1 MSLFDFP
8 RINVAGT
15 ISVNPATANNDDYAG
30 SVALPDD
37 WGPFAGD
44 TLALIDSKLVEA
56 RTYGMSDANFI
67 AWVQQKQTFNNVSP
81 PPPPPTT
88 QVVPA
93 EWNYY
98 GDLTTKA
105 TGSVVGVQG
114 GAAGLAGASL
124 TFSGGMCDINSQGS
138 PPATQFFIDQLTL
151 TSGGNVVIQGQPSK
165 GACQW
170 INFYRNVNLQADG
183 GAGGYIY
190 HVLLK
195 STPETIIDLPEL
207 QDPSIAGVILRYY
220 LFNVQQKP
228 FDYTK
233 KKQPNP
239 ATIQFVGT
247 IAPLRADEDLLTG
260 PTGRLLISNT
270 TPITTPTTN
279 NNGGGKIAL
288 APAVLQQRGNVIS
301 ADFSGTFPDN
311 YNGTTNPKFDFGPVA
326 LVAVGGGT
334 AATIANVDYTD
345 LAGGNAR
352 GWIFDFDIS
361 ANADA
366 QAVLKDANA
375 TFRLLNG
382 NVIVLDETDYYVVTN
397 QQAVYAEQYGAGDLF
412 LNQGTLE
419 PATVGVYRR
428 GQRLDAKSC
437 PPITV
442 WQYRSIPLQSPGNA
456 EVNAVNVLPGDPI
469 SIDTAEPGNY
479 LLTFTINDAANP
491 APKGYPPKSYLAFQ
505 NPPFTTVMNS
515 PAISVRILPNNEDFS
530 RYYVDPAS
538 EEPTGN
544 ELLTFDVIYRKVLRT
559 YYVLYPAMNKVF
571 PLNDE
576 EKVTKYAQAILDRT
590 ELSLWMTTSYMP
602 RTRDMSASRRRLLRA
617 WCRKVS

>member
-1 MSLFDFP
+1 
-8 RINVAGT
+8 
-15 ISVNPATANNDDYAG
+15 
-30 SVALPDD
+30 
-37 WGPFAGD
+37 
-44 TLALIDSKLVEA
+44 
-56 RTYGMSDANFI
+56 
-67 AWVQQKQTFNNVSP
+67 
-81 PPPPPTT
+81 
-88 QVVPA
+88 
-93 EWNYY
+93 
-98 GDLTTKA
+98 
-105 TGSVVGVQG
+105 VQG
-114 GAAGLAGASL
+114 GAASLVGASL
-124 TFSGGMCDINSQGS
+124 AFSGGLCDINSQGS

-170 INFYRNVNLQADG
+170 INFYRNVNLQQDG

-190 HVLLK
+190 SVLLK
-195 STPETIIDLPEL
+195 STPGTILDLPEL
-207 QDPSIAGVILRYY
+207 QDPNIAGVILRYY
-220 LFNVQQKP
+220 VFNVQQNP
-228 FDYTK
+228 IDYTTQ
-233 KKQPNP
+233 KQANP
-239 ATIQFVGT
+239 ATLQFVAT
-247 IAPLRADEDLLTG
+247 IAPLYADEDIFTG
-260 PTGRLLISNT
+260 PPGRLLISNT
-270 TPITTPTTN
+270 TPITTPTKN
-279 NNGGGKIAL
+279 NNGNGKIAL

-311 YNGTTNPKFDFGPVA
+311 YNGTTNPKFDFGPVT
-326 LVAVGGGT
+326 LVAVSGNT
-334 AATIANVDYTD
+334 VAKIADVDYTD
-345 LAGGNAR
+345 LDGGNAR

-361 ANADA
+361 ANDDA
-366 QAVLKDANA
+366 QSVLKDANA

-382 NVIVLDETDYYVVTN
+382 DVVVLDETDYYVVTN

-456 EVNAVNVLPGDPI
+456 EVNAVNFLPGDAI

-491 APKGYPPKSYLAFQ
+491 APSGYPPKSYLAFQ

-515 PAISVRILPNNEDFS
+515 PAIIVRILPNNEDFS
-530 RYYVDPAS
+530 RYYVDPTA
-538 EEPTGN
+538 EEAVGN
-544 ELLTFDVIYRKVLRT
+544 ELLTFDVVYRKVLRT
-559 YYVLYPAMNKVF
+559 YYVLYPAMNNQAF
-571 PLNDE
+571 ALNDE
-576 EKVTKYAQAILDRT
+576 GKVTRHARAILERT
-590 ELSLWMTTSYMP
+590 ELSLWMTTDYMP

>member
-15 ISVNPATANNDDYAG
+15 IAVNPATANNDDYAG
-30 SVALPDD
+30 AVTLPDN

-67 AWVQQKQTFNNVSP
+67 AWVQQPQTFNNGT
-81 PPPPPTT
+81 PPPPTQ

-98 GDLTTKA
+98 GDLTTSA

-114 GAAGLAGASL
+114 AAASLVGASL
-124 TFSGGMCDINSQGS
+124 AFAGGLCDINSQGS

-151 TSGGNVVIQGQPSK
+151 TSGGSVVIQGQPSK

-170 INFYRNVNLQADG
+170 INFYRNVNLQQDG

-190 HVLLK
+190 SVLLK
-195 STPETIIDLPEL
+195 STPGTIIDLPEL
-207 QDPSIAGVILRYY
+207 QDPKIAGVILRYY
-220 LFNVQQKP
+220 VFNVQQKP
-228 FDYTK
+228 FDYSKSK
-233 KKQPNP
+233 KPNP
-239 ATIQFVGT
+239 ATLQFVAT
-247 IAPLRADEDLLTG
+247 IAPLYADEDIVTG
-260 PTGRLLISNT
+260 PPGRLLISNT

-288 APAVLQQRGNVIS
+288 APTVLQQRGNVIS

-311 YNGTTNPKFDFGPVA
+311 YDGTTNPKFDFGPVA
-326 LVAVGGGT
+326 LVAVSGDT
-334 AATIANVDYTD
+334 VAKIADVDYTD
-345 LAGGNAR
+345 LDGGNAR

-361 ANADA
+361 ANAAA
-366 QAVLKDANA
+366 QTVLKDANA

-382 NVIVLDETDYYVVTN
+382 SVVVLDETDYYVVTN

-412 LNQGTLE
+412 LNQGTFE
-419 PATVGVYRR
+419 PATVGVYYR

-456 EVNAVNVLPGDPI
+456 DVNAVNVLPGDAI

-491 APKGYPPKSYLAFQ
+491 APGGYPPKSYLAFQ

-530 RYYVDPAS
+530 RYYVDPTA
-538 EEPTGN
+538 EEAVGN
-544 ELLTFDVIYRKVLRT
+544 ELLTFDVVYRKVLRT

-576 EKVTKYAQAILDRT
+576 QQVTKYAQAILDRT
-590 ELSLWMTTSYMP
+590 ELSLWMTTDYMP